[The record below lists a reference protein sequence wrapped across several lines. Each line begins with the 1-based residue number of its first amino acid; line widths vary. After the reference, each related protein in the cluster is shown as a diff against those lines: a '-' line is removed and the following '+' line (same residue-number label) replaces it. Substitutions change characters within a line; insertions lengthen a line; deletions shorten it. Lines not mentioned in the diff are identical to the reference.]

1 MLISIVSAQAVLY
14 TGVLYKCFCE
24 LFAMR
29 DQGMVLHAPE
39 CKAAMIYG
47 LTSMWLVVIC
57 IFGAGVIVGGLVA
70 TSRPR
75 GGHDMATQ
83 SQVTYMRKLAT
94 PRFQPLSD
102 VSHGCFRG

>member
-1 MLISIVSAQAVLY
+1 MPITVLAQAILEQECLTRV
-14 TGVLYKCFCE
+14 FRE

-29 DQGMVLHAPE
+29 DQVMVLHAPE
-39 CKAAMIYG
+39 CRAAIIYG
-47 LTSMWLVVIC
+47 LISIWLVVIC
-57 IFGAGVIVGGLVA
+57 MFGAGLIVGGLVA

-75 GGHDMATQ
+75 AGHDMATQ
-83 SQVTYMRKLAT
+83 SQVTYLRKLAT